1 MCIFLVLFEFPFH
14 QMENKYKQIEKNMS
28 LSLRKQSTFGDGTT
42 RFLARMTSEKQAQKF
57 HTDHASLPRSG

>member
-57 HTDHASLPRSG
+57 NTDHASLPRSG